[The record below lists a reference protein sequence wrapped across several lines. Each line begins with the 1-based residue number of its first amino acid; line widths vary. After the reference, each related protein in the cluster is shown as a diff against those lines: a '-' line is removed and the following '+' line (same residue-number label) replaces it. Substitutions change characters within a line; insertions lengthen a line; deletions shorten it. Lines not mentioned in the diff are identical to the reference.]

1 MSTVLDMQVYSLLA
15 RLNAEREE
23 GCRRITSEARDEA
36 ADLVVEARRRAR
48 SQVKAAVVEKRRR
61 VAEHCRRVR
70 TEVEARQR
78 ERYFSELGARLAE
91 ALEAL
96 PQALG
101 RRWQEPDAR
110 RRWCES
116 TVGAAQEVL
125 SAGHWQV
132 SVAPGLSAAEREWL
146 VDYAARAAGGTAE
159 VTEDPSLGAGIVVSE
174 ARSRC
179 DGSIAGLTAD
189 RSRVESALLAELDRD
204 SEAAS

>member
-15 RLNAEREE
+15 RLNSECEA

-36 ADLVVEARRRAR
+36 ADLVAEARRRAR
-48 SQVKAAVVEKRRR
+48 SQVKAAVLEKRRR
-61 VAEHCRRVR
+61 VREHCQRVR

-78 ERYFSELGARLAE
+78 ERYFAQLGSRLAA

-96 PQALG
+96 PRALE
-101 RRWQEPDAR
+101 RHWREPVAR

-116 TVGAAQEVL
+116 IVDAAHEVL
-125 SAGHWQV
+125 AAGHWQV
-132 SVAPGLSAAEREWL
+132 SVAPGLSTAERDWL
-146 VDYAARAAGGTAE
+146 VDYAAQAAGGTAE
-159 VTEDPSLGAGIVVSE
+159 VAEDPALGAGLAVNE
-174 ARSRC
+174 GRSRC

-204 SEAAS
+204 SEGAP